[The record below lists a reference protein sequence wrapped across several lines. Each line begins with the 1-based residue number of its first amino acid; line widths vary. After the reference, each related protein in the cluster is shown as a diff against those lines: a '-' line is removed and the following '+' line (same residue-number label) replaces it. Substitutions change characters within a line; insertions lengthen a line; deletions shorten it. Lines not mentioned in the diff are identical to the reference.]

1 MRRLAWGLVVA
12 GLVTGLAGELL
23 VIIIQDELVYRE
35 LLVAPSD
42 DAVRLAQDRL
52 SLWPAVGIGTAI
64 AAFGVLLLG
73 LRPLCARLL
82 RLGIFAG
89 LVRSTLRRLIIVA
102 RDEVVLYDY
111 IRRDQF
117 GDETVR
123 VITDRRSTDRRLRL
137 EAHIP
142 DRRRGERR
150 RHDIDPLLL
159 TQGWAEVTLPES

>member
-1 MRRLAWGLVVA
+1 MRRLAWGLVVT

-23 VIIIQDELVYRE
+23 VIMQNELM
-35 LLVAPSD
+35 APD
-42 DAVRLAQDRL
+42 DL
-52 SLWPAVGIGTAI
+52 SLWPAVGIGAAI
-64 AAFGVLLLG
+64 ATFGVLLLVF
-73 LRPLCARLL
+73 RPLYARLL
-82 RLGIFAG
+82 RQRIFAG

-123 VITDRRSTDRRLRL
+123 VITDRRSTDRRLRMR
-137 EAHIP
+137 AHIP

-150 RHDIDPLLL
+150 RHDIEPLLR
-159 TQGWAEVTLPES
+159 TQGWAQVTLPER

>member
-52 SLWPAVGIGTAI
+52 LLWLAVGIGTAI
-64 AAFGVLLLG
+64 AAFGLLLLG

-82 RLGIFAG
+82 RLRIFAG

-111 IRRDQF
+111 TRRGQF

-150 RHDIDPLLL
+150 RYDIDPLLL